1 MSRKQEILDIAFEL
15 FEKKG
20 YDTVSTNDIVK
31 EVGIAR
37 GTLYH
42 HFKSKEDILDSI
54 IEQFCQKSFDRARQI
69 AQDSS
74 IPVTQRL
81 AQVIASLNA
90 QDNQLFDYIHQPQ
103 NALMHEKISHSIL
116 SELPSILLRVIQD
129 GIELGMMET
138 PYPYEACEL
147 IVAYV
152 NGVIDNH
159 ALGSSQTNQKRRMES
174 FIYHLELLFK
184 APKGTFDFILDLS
197 QH

>member
-1 MSRKQEILDIAFEL
+1 MSRKQEIINIAFEL
-15 FEKKG
+15 FEKEG

-31 EVGIAR
+31 AVGIAR

-69 AQDSS
+69 AHDSS
-74 IPVTQRL
+74 IPVAQRL
-81 AQVIASLNA
+81 AKVITSLNA
-90 QDNQLFDYIHQPQ
+90 QDNQLFHYIHQPQ
-103 NALMHEKISHSIL
+103 NALMHEKISHNIL
-116 SELPSILLRVIQD
+116 TELPSILLLVIQD
-129 GIELGMMET
+129 GIEEGMMET

-159 ALGSSQTNQKRRMES
+159 TLDTSQTNQTRRMRS
-174 FIYHLELLFK
+174 LIYNLELLFK
-184 APKGTFDFILDLS
+184 APQGTFDFILDMP
-197 QH
+197 